1 MNAGRLRPPLAVV
14 VVSVLLVVACAG
26 IAQARTYS
34 HSTSVF
40 FGNLTLGPDDEVDG
54 DLNVI
59 FGSATCD
66 GATIHG
72 DVSTIGGTFTELDG
86 CQVDG
91 EVVNLLQG
99 DSVQAYAPW
108 LPTVS
113 APSALLGA
121 DARLWYH
128 LAYGFIVLLV
138 FLLFPVR
145 VRVALERV
153 ERHPGLSAAVG
164 ALAMVAVAPVAL
176 LLVISIIGIPLV
188 VLEAA
193 ALLAGIWIGQ
203 AAVAILVGR
212 RLFELVRPHT
222 TPSPLAAL
230 VLGLVLVS
238 AAEIMPVVGWAV
250 TATVWLVGL
259 GAAILAFVR
268 ESSFGP
274 FISPWPGPG
283 PQPPIAGPPMK
294 TASSFDLTS
303 HG

>member
-1 MNAGRLRPPLAVV
+1 MNADRLRPSLAVAFV
-14 VVSVLLVVACAG
+14 TMLLVVASAS

-66 GATIHG
+66 GAVIHG

-99 DSVQAYAPW
+99 DSVQAYVPW
-108 LPTVS
+108 LPSVS
-113 APSALLGA
+113 TPR
-121 DARLWYH
+121 DFFNENARLWYH
-128 LAYGFIVLLV
+128 LAYGVIVLVV

-164 ALAMVAVAPVAL
+164 ALAMVAVAPLAL
-176 LLVISIIGIPLV
+176 LLVISVIGIPLV

-212 RLFELVRPHT
+212 RLFELVRPYA

-230 VLGLVLVS
+230 VLGLVIVS
-238 AAEIMPVVGWAV
+238 AAEIVPVAGWAV

-268 ESSFGP
+268 ESTFGP
-274 FISPWPGPG
+274 FISTRPGPG
-283 PQPPIAGPPMK
+283 PQPPVGGPPMK
-294 TASSFDLTS
+294 TA
-303 HG
+303 